1 MSEVLSTLQETIE
14 ERHAHPREG
23 SYTCELFAAGR
34 SRILQKVGE
43 EAVEVVLA
51 GALQDDQAFIYES
64 ADLIYHLLVALEE
77 RGLGWNDIEAELQRR
92 FH

>member
-1 MSEVLSTLQETIE
+1 MSEVLAALQATIQG
-14 ERHAHPREG
+14 RRDQPRAG

-34 SRILQKVGE
+34 ARILQKVGE

-51 GALQDDQAFIYES
+51 GALADDAQFLYEG
-64 ADLIYHLLVALEE
+64 ADLIYHLLVALAE
-77 RGLGWNDIEAELQRR
+77 RGLRWEDLEAELQRR

>member
-1 MSEVLSTLQETIE
+1 MSEVIAALQATIE
-14 ERHAHPREG
+14 ARRDQPRAG

-34 SRILQKVGE
+34 ARILQKVGE

-51 GALQDDQAFIYES
+51 GALADDGELIYES
-64 ADLIYHLLVALEE
+64 ADLIYHLLVALAE
-77 RGLGWNDIEAELQRR
+77 RGLGWEEIEAELLRR